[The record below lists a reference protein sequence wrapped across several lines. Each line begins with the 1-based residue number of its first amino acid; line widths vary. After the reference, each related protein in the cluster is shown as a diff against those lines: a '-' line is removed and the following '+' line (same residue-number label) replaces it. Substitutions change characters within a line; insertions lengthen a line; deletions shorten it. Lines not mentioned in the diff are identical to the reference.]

1 MLRALLGYAGILLS
15 MARIPEGRKKKK
27 DNSRRTHMSHSEE
40 GIVIGRTLAI
50 AKGVKAIQIGLS
62 ENGNVFLILQRN
74 SKGQA
79 AFVPK
84 CIQEFR

>member
-1 MLRALLGYAGILLS
+1 
-15 MARIPEGRKKKK
+15 
-27 DNSRRTHMSHSEE
+27 MSHSEE